1 MTTGAPEVAVDT
13 PFIRGKRSFGS
24 AVARWASVGP
34 YYAMFPLEFA
44 FDVIE
49 TYAPPGCLVLD
60 PFAGRGTSV
69 FAAAA
74 SGRSGLG
81 FEINPVG
88 WLYSDVKLAPA
99 AMANVLR
106 RLDELVAAAAAA
118 EASQEDKLPEF
129 FASCYAPGVLQFL
142 RIARDRLAWRTS
154 RVDATLMAIILVH
167 LHGKRGFS
175 LSNQMRDGK
184 AMAPD
189 YAVRWWAE
197 HNLTPPEIDV
207 GPFLTKRIK
216 WRYKRGAPKFEDS
229 RCVNDDCIRGLVRT
243 ERDVATGRLQPAKLL
258 FTSPPYCGVTNYFYD
273 QWLRLW
279 MLGHPPQPGPA
290 GNEWKRKFE
299 SKEGYQRLLRDA
311 FTAAAK
317 CMAEDAVVYVRT
329 DARKF
334 TLDTTRAV
342 LREVFNTGHLVELL
356 QPLQRRSQTHLFGD
370 TSEKP
375 GEVDLVVKLGARAVG
390 AA

>member
-1 MTTGAPEVAVDT
+1 MTGESGQLAGNAPFVS
-13 PFIRGKRSFGS
+13 GKRSFGS

-49 TYAPPGCLVLD
+49 TYAPVGSLVLD

-74 SGRSGLG
+74 SGRLGLG
-81 FEINPVG
+81 FEISPVG
-88 WLYSDVKLAPA
+88 WLYGDVKLDPA
-99 AMANVLR
+99 AMSSVLR
-106 RLDELVAAAAAA
+106 RLDGLVAASPTDTGL
-118 EASQEDKLPEF
+118 EEESLPAF
-129 FASCYAPGVLQFL
+129 FGSCYSPGVLRFL
-142 RIARDRLAWRTS
+142 RRARGELAWRTS
-154 RVDATLMAIILVH
+154 RVDATLMAIILVY

-189 YAVRWWAE
+189 YAVRWWNDHKLA
-197 HNLTPPEIDV
+197 PPEVDV
-207 GPFLTKRIK
+207 AAFLTKRIK
-216 WRYKRGAPKFEDS
+216 WRYKRGAPKFEGS
-229 RCVNDDCIRGLVRT
+229 RCVNDDCIAGLARA
-243 ERDVATGRLQPAKLL
+243 ERAVIAGTLPKAKLL

-311 FTAAAK
+311 FTSASK
-317 CMAEDAVVYVRT
+317 CMADDAVVYVRT

-342 LREVFNTGHLVELL
+342 LREVFPGGDLVEHLR
-356 QPLQRRSQTHLFGD
+356 PLERRSQTPLFGD
-370 TSEKP
+370 SSEKP
-375 GEVDLVVKLGARAVG
+375 GEVDLVVSLSSRAV
-390 AA
+390 AAS